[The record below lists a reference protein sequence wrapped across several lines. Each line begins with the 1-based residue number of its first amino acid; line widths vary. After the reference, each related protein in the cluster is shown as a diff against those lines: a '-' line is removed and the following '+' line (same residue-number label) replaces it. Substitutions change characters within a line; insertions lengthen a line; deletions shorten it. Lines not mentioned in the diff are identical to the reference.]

1 MKRFAFTLVV
11 LAILPAAGL
20 AAQPDSETIA
30 AERQIRQKL
39 NEPAEIEF
47 VATPL
52 RDVVQNLKTGS
63 KSTSGSTC
71 PRSRKWASTNRRP

>member
-39 NEPAEIEF
+39 NQPAEIEF

-52 RDVVQNLKTGS
+52 RDVVQNLKNRLQIDIRLDLPALQGS
-63 KSTSGSTC
+63 G
-71 PRSRKWASTNRRP
+71 R